1 MLQAFAPRSVAL
13 AALLAGFSTMGCE
26 GYVKRGGSLYLERRY
41 VEAAEVFERTEARLD
56 QSSPRERAEYGL
68 FRGLTFL
75 QLGDVH
81 NAQRWLAYA
90 YEVERAHP
98 WSLGADRRSELDR
111 GWFHLGERLR
121 ELYAPTQTP
130 PTSQVVAA
138 SPPLPQGGTLPQPSA
153 PGGGAALE
161 RRSFLPE

>member
-1 MLQAFAPRSVAL
+1 MVQAFAPRLVAL
-13 AALLAGFSTMGCE
+13 TALLAGLCTTGCE

-41 VEAAEVFERTEARLD
+41 VEAAEVFERTEARLG

-98 WSLGADRRSELDR
+98 SSLRVDYRSELDR
-111 GWFHLGERLR
+111 GWFELGQRLR
-121 ELYAPTQTP
+121 DLYAPTQP
-130 PTSQVVAA
+130 PPSQVVAA
-138 SPPLPQGGTLPQPSA
+138 SPLPQGGTLPPPSA
-153 PGGGAALE
+153 PGGAALE